1 MIGYRVAQVGMV
13 FILACA
19 KSAHV
24 LQKLSYSLGRLCLS
38 LSSLITLPQ
47 TVRLFYVSLGSQAPQ
62 QQYIVLSL
70 M

>member
-24 LQKLSYSLGRLCLS
+24 FR
-38 LSSLITLPQ
+38 SSLTHFVDFVFLHYNNSSSDSK
-47 TVRLFYVSLGSQAPQ
+47 LFYVSLRSQA
-62 QQYIVLSL
+62 LL
-70 M
+70 